1 MLEPTNYIASRLNIG
16 FILFLNKWHAKYTS
30 WFLKFS

>member
-30 WFLKFS
+30 